1 MTETASKSISTFP
14 AVALRV
20 LIAGGGT
27 GGHLFPGIAIAQEL
41 EKRYPS
47 VEVLFLGT
55 GRRLESRIMQEVGYA
70 HSQLPVSGL
79 KGIKGIKLFKRLLR
93 IPWSLWVAS
102 RIVRG
107 FRPSIVIGLGGY
119 SSGPPLLIA
128 SLWGI
133 PTILQEPNAYPGMTN
148 RLLGRF
154 SQKVVTAFPESDKF
168 FSGKA
173 VLTGNPIRS
182 EFQGLLM
189 KPPTMPFVLLIFGGS
204 QGAHAINQAVLD
216 SLEFLRP
223 LFRQLNFIHQTGDQ
237 DYDWVLNTYREV
249 GAQGLVQRFFTDM
262 PRQFEKAH
270 LVLCRAGAT
279 TLGELT
285 MAGKAS
291 LLIPF
296 PEATDNHQ
304 QRNADALARWG
315 AAEVIPQSILNGR
328 YLANRIEHYFEN
340 LEQLGK
346 MEEKSLKARRL
357 DSAQKIV
364 DLIEELVIPC

>member
-1 MTETASKSISTFP
+1 MTETALKSTPNFP
-14 AVALRV
+14 AVALKV

-41 EKRYPS
+41 QKRYPS
-47 VEVLFLGT
+47 VEVRFLGT
-55 GRRLESRIMQEVGYA
+55 GRRLESRILKEAGYA
-70 HSQLPVSGL
+70 HTQLPISGL
-79 KGIKGIKLFKRLLR
+79 KGITGIKLFKSLLR

-102 RIVRG
+102 KIVRE

-119 SSGPPLLIA
+119 SSGPPLLVA

-154 SQKVVTAFPESDKF
+154 SQKVAIGFPESEKF

-173 VLTGNPIRS
+173 VFTGNPIRS
-182 EFQGLLM
+182 EFQDLLI
-189 KPPTMPFVLLIFGGS
+189 KSPTMPFVLLIFGGS

-216 SLEFLRP
+216 SLESLRP
-223 LFRQLNFIHQTGDQ
+223 LFTQLNFIHQTGDQ

-249 GAQGLVQRFFTDM
+249 GVQALVQPFFTDM

-304 QRNADALARWG
+304 QRNAEALARWG
-315 AAEVIPQSILNGR
+315 AAEVVPQSVLNGR
-328 YLANRIEHYFEN
+328 YLANRIEYYFEH
-340 LEQLGK
+340 LDQLGK
-346 MEEKSLKARRL
+346 MEENCLQVRRL
-357 DSAQKIV
+357 DAAQRIV